1 MEHQTTI
8 GHHELLLEAT
18 NQQACTD
25 HVRSFF
31 DKTFLVRYDRIHI
44 PESSIVRATDPDFPA
59 RLNRNLAAHRETIT
73 RLTARLREE
82 GGANPDQWPSLEQ
95 GYITKL
101 LHTIVH
107 LMDGFFGVDSLFYN
121 LIEDSHQVSWQ
132 LRERIARQPERYWLV
147 LVRQPFTF
155 YQTDGFR
162 HSPTIRCAETR

>member
-1 MEHQTTI
+1 MEHQTPV
-8 GHHELLLEAT
+8 GHHELLLKAT
-18 NQQACTD
+18 NQQACID
-25 HVRSFF
+25 HIRSFF

-44 PESSIVRATDPDFPA
+44 PDSSIVRATDQDFLVLLD
-59 RLNRNLAAHRETIT
+59 RRLAAQRDTIT

-82 GGANPDQWPSLEQ
+82 GGADPDQWPKLEQ

-147 LVRQPFTF
+147 QVQGMAGKQEVNRLDVLRKFGREP
-155 YQTDGFR
+155 
-162 HSPTIRCAETR
+162 